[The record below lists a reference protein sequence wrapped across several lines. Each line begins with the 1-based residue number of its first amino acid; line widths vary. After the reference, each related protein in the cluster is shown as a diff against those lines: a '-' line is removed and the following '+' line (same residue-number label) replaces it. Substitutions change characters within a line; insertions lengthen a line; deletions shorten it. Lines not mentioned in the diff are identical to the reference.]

1 MLEKMRNVY
10 KEKKFPLLIIEKIIF
25 IVYIFFNYINIAN
38 NSRILMVTK
47 LNEIGMEVTDKV
59 LPQLVNGANL
69 FELILYIMFIVYAI
83 VNIYYICK
91 EDSYITLIQYVLFII
106 QLCILYISLYYLIDG
121 YAMFNSYAASIR
133 LLQITLTTFTLMIV
147 IYLIKL
153 KKKSSIR
160 DKKVYK

>member
-1 MLEKMRNVY
+1 MLEIIKKVY
-10 KEKKFPLLIIEKIIF
+10 KEKKLSLLIIEKIIF